1 LVHARGASK
10 GVGEPAINS
19 NNHPFTSSD
28 KSLGLIHNG
37 RVDDSEYNALKQKFE
52 VKSNCDSEILL
63 RIIENSENFDL
74 DLSNEFYPHRLS
86 GIKDVFSLIN
96 EGHMAVALGERGN
109 DGDRMLWLFRNQ
121 YRPIWLVDMRE
132 LLGQI
137 FFFSEPNIWEE
148 AVNECGN
155 FKSSIKSQKLIEIPH
170 GQIWF
175 FRTTDNEQNPISVSK
190 FEAVKENTQPW
201 QFDGGRFELKTNE
214 PRFNVI
220 TELNELEELKINK
233 KEQKLKFIENDLR
246 LDFVDIKCN
255 EIIDVVNNI
264 RQYAEQLVQEQS
276 INKMEFD
283 ELLVD
288 LEFKRQELESMSE
301 IIKR

>member
-1 LVHARGASK
+1 MVHARGASK

-74 DLSNEFYPHRLS
+74 DLNEELYPHRLS

-96 EGHMAVALGERGN
+96 EGHMAVALGERGS

-148 AVNECGN
+148 AVVECGN

-175 FRTTDNEQNPISVSK
+175 FRTTNDEEHPISFSK
-190 FEAVKENTQPW
+190 FEAIKENPQPW
-201 QFDGGRFELKTNE
+201 HFDGGKCELKNNE
-214 PRFNVI
+214 PSFNVI
-220 TELNELEELKINK
+220 TELNELEELKTNK
-233 KEQKLKFIENDLR
+233 KEPKFKFVENDLR
-246 LDFVDIKCN
+246 LDFVDRKCN

-276 INKMEFD
+276 IGKLEFD

-288 LEFKRQELESMSE
+288 LELKRRELETMST